1 MIKLNLD
8 SYMNKNGLSIQDVAE
23 KTGLSRNTI
32 SQLYNNSG
40 KGIQFE
46 TLDRLTSALNIGI
59 YDLFEKKLLVTG
71 FNFKVDVVENADSE
85 GEYYISLLDTNNEVV
100 TDFSIQPHNE
110 IHFDRNQIY
119 FFVENIKDTDDFW
132 ILSDYLSNF
141 TEFAI
146 EIGFAKIVANIL
158 KQEQMLTNDCDV
170 LFSISEIQTSFVS
183 FIWHSSWI
191 DNEDYMMNILKA
203 KYHMNNLDSFKLD
216 EFGDVLS

>member
-100 TDFSIQPHNE
+100 TGFSIQPHNE

-158 KQEQMLTNDCDV
+158 KKEQMLTNDCDV